1 MGPSDFYVRQL
12 FDKFNYIA
20 NWFPNANVK
29 LGDIGIMEGYYFKQM
44 GSLEEMNFTFK
55 TRVSDQPIDFSYS
68 WGANFDFTAYEKAKA
83 LNNIGEGEFKIR
95 FTGSGSF
102 VFESSNCMV
111 SEIENK
117 ITLGQ
122 EIKKM
127 YKSGSW
133 DRNWVVI
140 DTLITS
146 ESSTILVSSTKDAEL
161 ELSASVNVPNVFI
174 SDNKV
179 GLKVRTQKGELT
191 KYIASKGLS
200 PFFGTSKVKT
210 SFLNQLTFNK
220 NNQKFGGATQ
230 EGIAKQYFVDDIWQ
244 KSII

>member
-1 MGPSDFYVRQL
+1 
-12 FDKFNYIA
+12 
-20 NWFPNANVK
+20 
-29 LGDIGIMEGYYFKQM
+29 
-44 GSLEEMNFTFK
+44 
-55 TRVSDQPIDFSYS
+55 
-68 WGANFDFTAYEKAKA
+68 
-83 LNNIGEGEFKIR
+83 
-95 FTGSGSF
+95 
-102 VFESSNCMV
+102 
-111 SEIENK
+111 
-117 ITLGQ
+117 
-122 EIKKM
+122 
-127 YKSGSW
+127 
-133 DRNWVVI
+133 
-140 DTLITS
+140 
-146 ESSTILVSSTKDAEL
+146 L